1 MEQLL
6 PYIKRL
12 ETELAKEREN
22 NCLLKD
28 QLHSIYSNMIQ
39 NMELIDSKIKQHS
52 NDFTKLSND
61 IELYFKI
68 PIGYSINKNKICIKS
83 YIPINVKE
91 LDIYVDDEDE
101 KDEDYD
107 TINNKNNL
115 FYSCRHISVL
125 DYSRFTELKDL
136 QELSLKG
143 GTLQNDKNNDFIDFG
158 LIYNGILKKLVL
170 QDITGNL
177 KSLKSIEKM
186 ITLEYLSIEWFD
198 KLSNIY
204 EYIIQLPK
212 LKYLLIYDCFL
223 LMDEFDSI
231 CEYASKKNIEVY
243 IFTKLV
249 DEEDNKTIM
258 NEMIIV
264 NGNFSNGHDA
274 ICDLLCESVE
284 ENIYSLRL
292 QNCILSKSLSNI
304 YDLSELKI
312 LNLYNCIYKK
322 SELKDIKNY
331 CKINNIELN
340 IK

>member
-1 MEQLL
+1 MEQIL
-6 PYIKRL
+6 PYIERL

-28 QLHSIYSNMIQ
+28 QLYSIHRNMIQ
-39 NMELIDSKIKQHS
+39 NMELIDSKIKQYS
-52 NDFTKLSND
+52 NDFTKLLND
-61 IELYFKI
+61 VEMYFKI
-68 PIGYSINKNKICIKS
+68 PIGYSINKNKISTKS
-83 YIPINVKE
+83 YVPINVKE
-91 LDIYVDDEDE
+91 LDIYVDDED
-101 KDEDYD
+101 DEDYD

-115 FYSCRHISVL
+115 FYSCRNISVL

-136 QELSLKG
+136 QELSLRG

-198 KLSNIY
+198 ELSKIY
-204 EYIIQLPK
+204 EYIIQLHN
-212 LKYLLIYDCFL
+212 LKHLVIYDCFL
-223 LMDEFDSI
+223 LMDEFNSI

-243 IFTKLV
+243 IFTTLV
-249 DEEDNKTIM
+249 DEEDNKTMM

-264 NGNFSNGHDA
+264 NGNFSDGHDT
-274 ICDLLCESVE
+274 ICNLLLKSVE

-331 CKINNIELN
+331 CKTNNIELN